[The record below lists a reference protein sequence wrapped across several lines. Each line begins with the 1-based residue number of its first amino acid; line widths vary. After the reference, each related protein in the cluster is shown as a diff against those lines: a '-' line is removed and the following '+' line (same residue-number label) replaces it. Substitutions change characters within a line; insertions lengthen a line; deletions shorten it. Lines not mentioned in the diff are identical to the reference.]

1 MFSHMEFRH
10 NPHTP
15 NPSMRRELVRIFGCV
30 CVPGLSSLP
39 RRDTEAVCDPK
50 LAVAASQPHQSCL
63 GGGGGVFPTRL
74 SRQTRTTPVPYGVPW
89 FIQPGK
95 GTGAADSQR
104 IPDFSPNSVMLLL
117 GVAMCFVYA
126 SISIF
131 IIYTVY

>member
-1 MFSHMEFRH
+1 MFSHMECRH
-10 NPHTP
+10 NPHPHP
-15 NPSMRRELVRIFGCV
+15 NHPCGESLFAFSGAYVYRDYHHCPDATQKLSATQ
-30 CVPGLSSLP
+30 SSL
-39 RRDTEAVCDPK
+39 
-50 LAVAASQPHQSCL
+50 SQPASRINRVW
-63 GGGGGVFPTRL
+63 GGGGVFPTRL
-74 SRQTRTTPVPYGVPW
+74 SRQTRTNPVPYGVPW

-104 IPDFSPNSVMLLL
+104 IPDFSPSSVMLLL